1 MPENVSP
8 DLSSPI
14 DHAPV
19 FLIEDDDVVRL
30 GCEQALT
37 LADVPVQ
44 SFADAES
51 ALAALATQTPAVVV
65 TDVRL
70 PGRDGLAVLREMLQ
84 HDRQLPVILITG
96 HGDVTM
102 AVAAMRA
109 GAYDFMEK
117 PFHSERLV
125 DVVRRALEKRRLTSE
140 NLRLHEALQAALQG
154 RQAYPLIGQSPA
166 MQNVRR
172 LVTALAPTDADILVT
187 GETGS
192 GKEVLARA
200 IHEGSRRRGPFV
212 ALNCA
217 ALPESVFE
225 SEMFGHESGAFTGAN
240 RRRIGKMEYANGGTL
255 FLDEIESMPLAL
267 QAKLLRALQERSIER
282 LGSNTSVPVDCR
294 VVAAAKM
301 DLKAASDR
309 GEFRVDLYYRL
320 NVVSIALPPLR
331 QRAKDIPLLMA
342 HFLQQAG
349 VRYDRAA
356 PDWSA
361 QDMMRWQHH
370 DWPGNVREL
379 KNVAERFCL
388 GLDDGL
394 VATEASQH
402 SLAGRMMAVER
413 TTIEEALRATEGN
426 VARAAD
432 LLAVPRKTLYDKLNR
447 HGIEPDRFR
456 SN

>member
-1 MPENVSP
+1 MPDTPFSSE
-8 DLSSPI
+8 LSSAT
-14 DHAPV
+14 DLAPV

-37 LADVPVQ
+37 LADLPVRP
-44 SFADAES
+44 FADAER
-51 ALAALATQTPAVVV
+51 ALAALAAQTPSVVV
-65 TDVRL
+65 SDVRL
-70 PGRDGLAVLREMLQ
+70 PGRDGLAVLREMLR
-84 HDRQLPVILITG
+84 HDRQLPVILVTG
-96 HGDVTM
+96 HGDVSM
-102 AVAAMRA
+102 AVTAMRA
-109 GAYDFMEK
+109 GAYDFIEK

-125 DVVRRALEKRRLTSE
+125 DVVRRALEKRRLTAE
-140 NLRLHEALQAALQG
+140 NLRLRAALQG
-154 RQAYPLIGQSPA
+154 RQAFALVGQSQT
-166 MQNVRR
+166 MQDVRR
-172 LVTALAPTDADILVT
+172 LVAALAPTDA
-187 GETGS
+187 ETGA
-192 GKEVLARA
+192 GKDVLARA

-225 SEMFGHESGAFTGAN
+225 SEMFGHEAGAFTGAN
-240 RRRIGKMEYANGGTL
+240 RRRIGKMEYADGGTL

-282 LGSNTSVPVDCR
+282 LGSNASVPVDCR
-294 VVAAAKM
+294 VVAAAKV
-301 DLKAASDR
+301 DLKAAADH
-309 GEFRVDLYYRL
+309 GAFRADLYYRL

-331 QRAKDIPLLMA
+331 QRAEDIPLLMA
-342 HFLQQAG
+342 HFLQQAAL
-349 VRYDRAA
+349 RYDRAA

-394 VATEASQH
+394 IASEASQH

-413 TTIEEALRATEGN
+413 ATIEEVLRATEGS

-447 HGIEPDRFR
+447 HGIEPERFR
-456 SN
+456 AG

>member
-1 MPENVSP
+1 MPDNVSP
-8 DLSSPI
+8 DLTTTI

-19 FLIEDDDVVRL
+19 FPIEDDDVVRL

-125 DVVRRALEKRRLTSE
+125 DVVRRAVEKRRLTSE
-140 NLRLHEALQAALQG
+140 NLRLREALQG

-172 LVTALAPTDADILVT
+172 LITALAPTDADILVI

-225 SEMFGHESGAFTGAN
+225 SEMFGH
-240 RRRIGKMEYANGGTL
+240 
-255 FLDEIESMPLAL
+255 
-267 QAKLLRALQERSIER
+267 
-282 LGSNTSVPVDCR
+282 
-294 VVAAAKM
+294 
-301 DLKAASDR
+301 
-309 GEFRVDLYYRL
+309 
-320 NVVSIALPPLR
+320 
-331 QRAKDIPLLMA
+331 
-342 HFLQQAG
+342 
-349 VRYDRAA
+349 
-356 PDWSA
+356 
-361 QDMMRWQHH
+361 
-370 DWPGNVREL
+370 
-379 KNVAERFCL
+379 
-388 GLDDGL
+388 
-394 VATEASQH
+394 
-402 SLAGRMMAVER
+402 
-413 TTIEEALRATEGN
+413 
-426 VARAAD
+426 
-432 LLAVPRKTLYDKLNR
+432 
-447 HGIEPDRFR
+447 
-456 SN
+456 

>member
-1 MPENVSP
+1 MTEHGTP
-8 DLSSPI
+8 DLSPI

-30 GCEQALT
+30 GCEQALS

-51 ALAALATQTPAVVV
+51 ALAALATQPPAVVV

-117 PFHSERLV
+117 PFHSERLI

-140 NLRLHEALQAALQG
+140 NLRLREALQG
-154 RQAYPLIGQSPA
+154 RQAYPLIGQSA
-166 MQNVRR
+166 VMQNVRR

-200 IHEGSRRRGPFV
+200 IHESSRRRGPFV

-217 ALPESVFE
+217 A
-225 SEMFGHESGAFTGAN
+225 
-240 RRRIGKMEYANGGTL
+240 
-255 FLDEIESMPLAL
+255 
-267 QAKLLRALQERSIER
+267 
-282 LGSNTSVPVDCR
+282 
-294 VVAAAKM
+294 
-301 DLKAASDR
+301 
-309 GEFRVDLYYRL
+309 
-320 NVVSIALPPLR
+320 
-331 QRAKDIPLLMA
+331 
-342 HFLQQAG
+342 
-349 VRYDRAA
+349 
-356 PDWSA
+356 
-361 QDMMRWQHH
+361 
-370 DWPGNVREL
+370 
-379 KNVAERFCL
+379 
-388 GLDDGL
+388 
-394 VATEASQH
+394 
-402 SLAGRMMAVER
+402 
-413 TTIEEALRATEGN
+413 
-426 VARAAD
+426 
-432 LLAVPRKTLYDKLNR
+432 
-447 HGIEPDRFR
+447 
-456 SN
+456 

>member
-1 MPENVSP
+1 MTEHGTP
-8 DLSSPI
+8 DSSPI

-140 NLRLHEALQAALQG
+140 NLRLREALQG
-154 RQAYPLIGQSPA
+154 RQAYPLIGQSA
-166 MQNVRR
+166 VMQNVRR

-225 SEMFGHESGAFTGAN
+225 SEMFGHEAGAFTGAN
-240 RRRIGKMEYANGGTL
+240 RRRIGKMEYADGGTL
-255 FLDEIESMPLAL
+255 FLDEIESMPLSL

-282 LGSNTSVPVDCR
+282 LGSNASVPVNCR
-294 VVAAAKM
+294 VVAAAKV
-301 DLKAASDR
+301 DLKEASDH
-309 GEFRVDLYYRL
+309 GQFRADLYYRL
-320 NVVSIALPPLR
+320 NVVSIALPALR
-331 QRAKDIPLLMA
+331 QRAEDIPLLMA
-342 HFLQQAG
+342 HFLQQAA
-349 VRYDRAA
+349 VRY
-356 PDWSA
+356 
-361 QDMMRWQHH
+361 
-370 DWPGNVREL
+370 
-379 KNVAERFCL
+379 
-388 GLDDGL
+388 
-394 VATEASQH
+394 
-402 SLAGRMMAVER
+402 
-413 TTIEEALRATEGN
+413 
-426 VARAAD
+426 
-432 LLAVPRKTLYDKLNR
+432 
-447 HGIEPDRFR
+447 
-456 SN
+456 